1 MLLLG
6 AMLCLGNPAFA
17 VYKCESGGKVTY
29 ADAPCLEGKSTAF
42 STTSA
47 GDPDVAQHRASA
59 EKSSLKRLEKE
70 RHRRE
75 AAEERGRERATRAG
89 AAKQKQCAGLARRQ
103 KRAFENVAATTGKA
117 NEKAKLKA
125 RHITEDYEA
134 ACGRW
139 PERELAL
146 GR

>member
-6 AMLCLGNPAFA
+6 AVLVLANPAFA
-17 VYKCESGGKVTY
+17 VYKCESAGEVTY
-29 ADAPCLEGKSTAF
+29 ADAPCLDGKSTVI

-47 GDPDVAQHRASA
+47 GAPNEAQHRATT
-59 EKSSLKRLEKE
+59 EKNSLKRLEKE

-75 AAEERGRERATRAG
+75 AAEERGRERAARAG

-125 RHITEDYEA
+125 RHISEDYEA

-139 PERELAL
+139 PERELAV

>member
-17 VYKCESGGKVTY
+17 VYKCESGGTITY
-29 ADAPCLEGKSTAF
+29 ADTPCLEGKSTTL
-42 STTSA
+42 STSST
-47 GDPDVAQHRASA
+47 GDPNEAQRRATS
-59 EKSSLKRLEKE
+59 EKNSLKRLEKE
-70 RHRRE
+70 RHQRE
-75 AAEERGRERATRAG
+75 AADERGHKRAARAS
-89 AAKQKQCAGLARRQ
+89 AAKQKQCTALASRQ

-134 ACGRW
+134 TCGRW
-139 PERELAL
+139 PERDL
-146 GR
+146 GFGR